1 MAIDAAFT
9 LFLLSALYIVLA
21 TALSLPSSARIAK
34 DPSTAFSGGK
44 RAFLWSG
51 VLVGGLFGA
60 LLVGYGTTQ
69 SLKAVVGGANMVEVG
84 GGSLL
89 AMAVVL
95 VAAALVVRREIKRAS
110 AGTHEAV
117 FDVAGFHVPEG
128 GLAAA
133 AALLAP
139 GGRLVVVAFH
149 SLEDRIVK
157 RFMAEAAGRSP
168 GASRHD
174 PAALRTVREA
184 PRFAL
189 LHPRALKPQE
199 DETRD
204 NPRARSARL
213 RALLRLPEAA

>member
-21 TALSLPSSARIAK
+21 IVLSLPSSARIAK

-95 VAAALVVRREIKRAS
+95 VVAALVVRREIKQAS

-133 AALLAP
+133 AAPPPAQAQPQAP
-139 GGRLVVVAFH
+139 PPAPPPRYA
-149 SLEDRIVK
+149 
-157 RFMAEAAGRSP
+157 P
-168 GASRHD
+168 D
-174 PAALRTVREA
+174 PWQDFYGERPPP
-184 PRFAL
+184 PRR
-189 LHPRALKPQE
+189 PP
-199 DETRD
+199 DY
-204 NPRARSARL
+204 
-213 RALLRLPEAA
+213 

>member
-133 AALLAP
+133 AAPPPAP
-139 GGRLVVVAFH
+139 AQPQAPPPMPPRPPPQPPQGYAPDPWQDAYGGHGER
-149 SLEDRIVK
+149 
-157 RFMAEAAGRSP
+157 P
-168 GASRHD
+168 
-174 PAALRTVREA
+174 PP
-184 PRFAL
+184 PRR
-189 LHPRALKPQE
+189 P
-199 DETRD
+199 
-204 NPRARSARL
+204 
-213 RALLRLPEAA
+213 PEH

>member
-1 MAIDAAFT
+1 MDAAFT

-21 TALSLPSSARIAK
+21 IAVSLPSRTRITK

-60 LLVGYGTTQ
+60 ILVGYGTTQ
-69 SLKAVVGGANMVEVG
+69 SLKAVAGGANMVEVG

-95 VAAALVVRREIKRAS
+95 VVAALVVRRDIKQAS

-128 GLAAA
+128 GFAAA
-133 AALLAP
+133 AAPPPPQAQSQAP
-139 GGRLVVVAFH
+139 APPPPPPPRYTPDTWQDPYGGYGER
-149 SLEDRIVK
+149 
-157 RFMAEAAGRSP
+157 P
-168 GASRHD
+168 
-174 PAALRTVREA
+174 P
-184 PRFAL
+184 PRY
-189 LHPRALKPQE
+189 P
-199 DETRD
+199 
-204 NPRARSARL
+204 
-213 RALLRLPEAA
+213 PEH

>member
-21 TALSLPSSARIAK
+21 IVLSLPSSARIAK

-60 LLVGYGTTQ
+60 ILVGYGTTQ
-69 SLKAVVGGANMVEVG
+69 SLKAIAGGANMVEVG
-84 GGSLL
+84 GGSLI

-95 VAAALVVRREIKRAS
+95 VVAALVVRREIKRAS

-128 GLAAA
+128 GPAGVAAPPPA
-133 AALLAP
+133 QAQPQALPPPPPPPRYAP
-139 GGRLVVVAFH
+139 
-149 SLEDRIVK
+149 DPWQ
-157 RFMAEAAGRSP
+157 EAYG
-168 GASRHD
+168 HHE
-174 PAALRTVREA
+174 REGPP
-184 PRFAL
+184 PRY
-189 LHPRALKPQE
+189 P
-199 DETRD
+199 
-204 NPRARSARL
+204 
-213 RALLRLPEAA
+213 PE